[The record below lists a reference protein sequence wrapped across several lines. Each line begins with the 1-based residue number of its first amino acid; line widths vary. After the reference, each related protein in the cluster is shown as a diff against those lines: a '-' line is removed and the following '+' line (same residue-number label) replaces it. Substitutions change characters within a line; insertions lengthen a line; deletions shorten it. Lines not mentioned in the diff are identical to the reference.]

1 MSEKA
6 IAPLGDKQ
14 IIIETG
20 KLAKQADG
28 AVTVQLGETIVVV
41 AAVGAAKAKEGQDF
55 FPLTVDYREKAAA
68 AGKFPGGYFKR
79 EGRPTEK
86 EILTSR
92 LIDRPIRPLF
102 PRGWYNEV
110 QVQTIVLSADG
121 ENDPDML
128 AVLGASASLMVSDI
142 PWKGPLGAV
151 RVGRINGQFVANPT
165 HTQMAE
171 SDLDLVYVGNETD
184 LVMYEG
190 SAKEIS
196 EADFNAALKFGQEA
210 IQPMIAAQ
218 KDLAARAGKT
228 KRQITLNVVPEEI
241 LKEAKALAGDRI
253 VTALLTH
260 KKLDREAAVA
270 ALTDEIGKKLVEKFG
285 EEKVTEFVLKD
296 AFYYIQKESV
306 RGLILNQSKRLDGRD
321 FETVR
326 PIHSEVSLLPRAHGS
341 ALFQRGETQAV
352 TLCTLGTGE
361 DAQEFDSYT
370 GGASE
375 KKFILHYNFP
385 NFSVGETGRI
395 SGPGRREIGH
405 GALAERSLEPM
416 VPLDTYPYSIR
427 ITSEIMESNGSTSMA
442 SVCGGCL
449 ALMDAGVPMT
459 RPVAGISIGLCT
471 EHDEQDKISKAILLT
486 DIIGWEDAF
495 CDMDCKIAG
504 TEKGITGFQLDL
516 KLPGIPHDLMAQAVE
531 KARVARAHI
540 LGEMAKT
547 LAAPRKEL
555 SKYAPRIET
564 LKINPEKIGLLI
576 GPGGKNIKKLVEES
590 GCEINIEDDGT
601 VNIYSVSEEGMKIAR
616 DAIVG
621 MSAEAEV
628 GKIYRGK
635 VVTIK
640 DFGAF
645 VEFLPGKDG
654 LVHISELA
662 NFRVKQTEDIVK
674 MGDEIWVKCLGV
686 DEKGR
691 VRLSRK
697 AAMAER
703 DQQMGGGTPEGG
715 PAPEGG
721 QPGEQAER
729 GGEYRGDRGERGEYR
744 GDRGEHRGDRG
755 DHREHRGGGGDRRG
769 DRGRGDRGG
778 RDRDRG
784 PRGDRG
790 GDRGAGDRGAGDRGA
805 GDRGAGDRGAGDRGG
820 DRGDRGGDRGDRGG
834 DREREH
840 SHQG

>member
-1 MSEKA
+1 MLEKA
-6 IAPLGDKQ
+6 TAPIGDKQ
-14 IIIETG
+14 ISIETG
-20 KLAKQADG
+20 KIAKQADG
-28 AVTVQLGETIVVV
+28 AVTVQLGETIVIV
-41 AAVGAAKAKEGQDF
+41 AAVGATKAKEGQDF

-102 PRGWYNEV
+102 PKGWYNEV
-110 QVQTIVLSADG
+110 QVQSIVLSADG

-128 AVLGASASLMVSDI
+128 ALVGASAALMVSDI
-142 PWKGPLGAV
+142 PWAGPIGAV
-151 RVGRINGQFVANPT
+151 RVGRINGQLVANPT
-165 HTQMAE
+165 HSQMAE
-171 SDLDLVYVGNETD
+171 SDLDLVYVGNEAD

-196 EADFNAALKFGQEA
+196 EADFNAALKFGHEA
-210 IQPMIAAQ
+210 IQPTIAAQ
-218 KDLAARAGKT
+218 KELASRVGKA
-228 KRQITLNVVPEEI
+228 KRQIVLNIVPEQI
-241 LKEAKALAGDRI
+241 LNEAKTLAGDRI
-253 VTALLTH
+253 VSALLTPG
-260 KKLDREAAVA
+260 KLAREAAVSQ
-270 ALTDEIGKKLVEKFG
+270 LTDEIGKKLVEKFG

-296 AFYYIQKESV
+296 AFYYIQKEAV
-306 RGLILNQSKRLDGRD
+306 RGLIMNQDKRLDGRD
-321 FETVR
+321 FNTVR
-326 PIHSEVSLLPRAHGS
+326 PIHSEAGILPRAHGS
-341 ALFQRGETQAV
+341 ALFQRGETQAI

-442 SVCGGCL
+442 TVCGGSL

-459 RPVAGISIGLCT
+459 RPVAGISIGICT
-471 EHDEQDKISKAILLT
+471 EHDDKDAISRYKLLT

-495 CDMDCKIAG
+495 CDMDCKLAG

-516 KLPGIPHDLMAQAVE
+516 KLRGIPLAIMAEAVE
-531 KARVARAHI
+531 KARVARLQI
-540 LGEMAKT
+540 LAEMLKT
-547 LAAPRKEL
+547 LPASRSQL

-564 LKINPEKIGLLI
+564 IKINPEKIGALI

-616 DAIVG
+616 DAITG
-621 MSAEAEV
+621 MTAEAEI

-674 MGDEIWVKCLGV
+674 LGDEILVKCLGV

-703 DQQMGGGTPEGG
+703 DQEFSGQPPSGGEGG
-715 PAPEGG
+715 ERS
-721 QPGEQAER
+721 GEPSQH
-729 GGEYRGDRGERGEYR
+729 GERGEHR
-744 GDRGEHRGDRG
+744 SDRGEHRGER
-755 DHREHRGGGGDRRG
+755 REHRGDRGEYRGGDRGDRRG
-769 DRGRGDRGG
+769 DRGARP
-778 RDRDRG
+778 DRG
-784 PRGDRG
+784 PRGDRPDRGDRSG
-790 GDRGAGDRGAGDRGA
+790 GDRG
-805 GDRGAGDRGAGDRGG
+805 GG
-820 DRGDRGGDRGDRGG
+820 DRS
-834 DREREH
+834 REASH
-840 SHQG
+840 SS